1 MEKEDYMKDRLDE
14 LTDMINRVY
23 LPLTE
28 GKPDQR
34 LHMEKFVRQV
44 KISLQQAYGNIT
56 IQVPDLPED

>member
-1 MEKEDYMKDRLDE
+1 MEKEDEMKDRLDE

-34 LHMEKFVRQV
+34 LHMDKFVRQV